1 MKLKTSLIG
10 VSVSFALIS
19 LLVSCGDKPVASIP
33 PKDPDPTPVIPVVT
47 VQGIPTAPLW
57 WGSSASFSWSVA
69 PGDNATVNGVL
80 QNKVTGIWEAASLTQ
95 NTDVVIVGKN
105 GLLTSSKTVPI
116 SVWGKDTT
124 RLSKKDGWWKMIYAE
139 YLNTATNTWVSAPL
153 PSAKTTHFNPD
164 GTCEIDGENPPIPI
178 STGNKWSFLMVNGKL
193 AIEWPVQSNHQYYFV
208 DKFVTGLPSPAKDT
222 IVTSYTVTVQGTDQ
236 FWRHTFVK

>member
-19 LLVSCGDKPVASIP
+19 LLVSCGDKPQATSP
-33 PKDPDPTPVIPVVT
+33 PKDPDPIPIPTPVVSVVA
-47 VQGIPTAPLW
+47 PTAPLW
-57 WGSSASFSWSVA
+57 YGGDTILTYSVS
-69 PGDNATVNGVL
+69 PGTNTEINGVL
-80 QNKVTGIWEAASLTQ
+80 QNKTSGSFIVSGMTE
-95 NTDVVIVGKN
+95 NTSFLFKGFN
-105 GLLTSSKTVPI
+105 GPVATTKTVE
-116 SVWGKDTT
+116 VKVYGKDTT